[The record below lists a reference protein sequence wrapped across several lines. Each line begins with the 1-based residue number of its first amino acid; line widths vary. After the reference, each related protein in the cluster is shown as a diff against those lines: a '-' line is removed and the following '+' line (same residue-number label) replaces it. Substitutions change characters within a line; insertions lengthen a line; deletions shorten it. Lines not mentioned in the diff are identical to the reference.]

1 MADAAPFDPGEIESY
16 GAVAKLLHW
25 LIAGLAV
32 IVIAL
37 GLLIPGAPRETAWR
51 DLLLTLHRSVG
62 LSILAV
68 MVFRVVWRLTHKP
81 PPLPRDFPK
90 LVALTAHLDHLLLYV
105 LFLVMPISG
114 YVNAAA
120 AGHSVD
126 FFGIV
131 SIPPLIA
138 ENVRLSQTADAL
150 HLAMQFFIYLAVGAH
165 LAGALLHYI
174 VARHSVL
181 ERMLPQPRRARRRP
195 GREEQQREP
204 A

>member
-1 MADAAPFDPGEIESY
+1 MAAPVEPLDFEGY

-25 LIAGLAV
+25 LIAALAV
-32 IVIAL
+32 IVIGL
-37 GLLIPGAPRETAWR
+37 GLAIPGAPRETAGR
-51 DLLLTLHRSVG
+51 EVLLTLHRSVG

-68 MVFRVVWRLTHKP
+68 MVFRVAWRWTHKP
-81 PPLPRDFPK
+81 PPLPPDFPK
-90 LVALTAHLDHLLLYV
+90 LVALTAHLDQALLYV

-120 AGHSVD
+120 AGHTVS

-131 SIPPLIA
+131 SIPPLLA

-150 HLAMQFFIYLAVGAH
+150 HLAMQFFIYLGVGAH
-165 LAGALLHYI
+165 LAGALLHFI
-174 VARHSVL
+174 VAQHRIM
-181 ERMLPQPRRARRRP
+181 ERMLPQRRTQRRHD
-195 GREEQQREP
+195 P